1 MAKRSTRA
9 DKGLQQALDRTAKLY
24 ANGDPAL
31 FDYFAEDAIVY
42 AVGST
47 EPFRGRNAY
56 RKHFQPILTA
66 EKRKISFLQQDVL
79 NIDEGKAVV
88 AQTAQITQGGVI
100 AHIRQ
105 TMVWASDDGGWKV
118 QHVHTTLVGEP
129 TPAKMPTSASA
140 IKVINERIATVAAV
154 LGVAQ

>member
-1 MAKRSTRA
+1 MAKRSTKV
-9 DKGLQQALDRTAKLY
+9 DSGLKQALDRTAKLY
-24 ANGDPAL
+24 ANGDPKL

-47 EPFRGRNAY
+47 EPFRGRDAY
-56 RKHFQPILTA
+56 RKHFERTLVA

-79 NIDEGKAVV
+79 NIGEGKAVV
-88 AQTAQITQGGVI
+88 AQTAQITQGGII
-100 AHIRQ
+100 ANIRQ
-105 TMVWASDDGGWKV
+105 TMVWASNGGGWKI

-129 TPAKMPTSASA
+129 TAVKAPTTASA
-140 IKVINERIATVAAV
+140 IRVLNERIATVAAV

>member
-1 MAKRSTRA
+1 MAKRSTKA

-31 FDYFAEDAIVY
+31 FEYFAEDAIVY

-47 EPFRGRNAY
+47 EPFRGRAAY
-56 RKHFQPILTA
+56 KKHFGPILTK

-88 AQTAQITQGGVI
+88 AQTARIIQGGVI
-100 AHIRQ
+100 ANIRQ
-105 TMVWASDDGGWKV
+105 TMVWASDNGGWKV
-118 QHVHTTLVGEP
+118 QHVHTTLVGQP
-129 TPAKMPTSASA
+129 TAEKAPTSASA
-140 IKVINERIATVAAV
+140 IRVINERIATVAAV